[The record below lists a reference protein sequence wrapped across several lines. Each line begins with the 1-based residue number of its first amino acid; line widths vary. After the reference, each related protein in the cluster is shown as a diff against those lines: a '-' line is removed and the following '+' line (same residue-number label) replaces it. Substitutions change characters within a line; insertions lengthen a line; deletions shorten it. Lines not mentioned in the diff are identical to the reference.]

1 MSPCGGV
8 VVGICGFG
16 GAVVEAVVLELMVG
30 ELADMASNFL
40 LTDDGGGDVIGGV
53 EAVEEGENDDV
64 DEDDGA
70 FQTV

>member
-1 MSPCGGV
+1 
-8 VVGICGFG
+8 VGICELG

-40 LTDDGGGDVIGGV
+40 LTDDGGGSVIGGV

>member
-8 VVGICGFG
+8 VVGICELG

-40 LTDDGGGDVIGGV
+40 LTDDGGGSVIGGV